1 MAEPANKTPPAKRQE
16 ICARVV
22 ELISEGVGVTYAA
35 EKAGADRKSIWRWRQ
50 TDPVFDEEYR
60 KAYLF
65 AVENAIGEA
74 KRQLETAG
82 SRDEILKHGKLLN
95 HAEWE
100 AEKLLKHYQ
109 PIQKMEVEHSGPMVI
124 GWDEQ
129 QVCPKCGHN
138 MADVT
143 DQVTIVENDDG
154 AGLQERIPELPRQ
167 AGTEETESSSE

>member
-1 MAEPANKTPPAKRQE
+1 MAGVPTAKRKE

-22 ELISEGVGVTYAA
+22 ELISEGVGVTFAA
-35 EKAGADRKSIWRWRQ
+35 NQAGADRKTIWRWRQ
-50 TDPVFDEEYR
+50 QDAQFDEEYR

-65 AVENAIGEA
+65 TVENGISEA
-74 KRQLETAG
+74 KRALEAAQ

-124 GWDEQ
+124 GWDDQ

-138 MADVT
+138 MADVS
-143 DQVTIVENDDG
+143 DVTIVENDDG
-154 AGLQERIPELPRQ
+154 AGLQVGIPELPQQ
-167 AGTEETESSSE
+167 ADAEEAEGRT

>member
-1 MAEPANKTPPAKRQE
+1 MAGVPTARRKE

-22 ELISEGVGVTYAA
+22 ELISEGVGVTFAA
-35 EKAGADRKSIWRWRQ
+35 NRAGADRKTIWRWRQ
-50 TDPVFDEEYR
+50 QDAQFDEEYR

-65 AVENAIGEA
+65 TVENGIGEA
-74 KRQLETAG
+74 KRALEAAEG
-82 SRDEILKHGKLLN
+82 RDEILKHGKLLS

-124 GWDEQ
+124 GWDDN

-138 MADVT
+138 MSDVSE
-143 DQVTIVENDDG
+143 VTIVENDD
-154 AGLQERIPELPRQ
+154 AEGLQVGIPQLPQQ
-167 AGTEETESSSE
+167 ADAEEAEGGT